1 MRTRACVCFPPAK
14 RTTRCTAYA
23 DNWDANNDG
32 VLDATNG
39 TVPAVMQ
46 PLTPGFYSIVVEV
59 RSASNDPDC
68 VLFHSQAVCD
78 DIGASNAP
86 AMTYVSTTV
95 DFLVYL
101 HPTPAFCSAM
111 CYNRDGGIATF
122 HDSSGF
128 YGDAAATVD
137 ENAEYRYGDP
147 GSGRC
152 TVCGGGETV
161 ATLLDRS
168 KCEPKSPD
176 CEGNCPGI
184 FVDDNGDPSGT
195 NAKDLNCNTVVPS
208 GRLNAQLVPAITSC
222 VVNRRPAWIEYAVGG
237 TPKLVDGGRAVVKG
251 VLGQTVTFDVILE
264 DPDECN
270 ELEIDV
276 DGLFKGHI
284 MLALPRNGSGITVC
298 AEGETSCGWD
308 MTLGATARNGTRQ
321 IKRTFTWAAK
331 KSPGDADTHPDADP
345 RPRNTE
351 VCFTGSDGYLVPA
364 RRCVNIVLQRDEV
377 L

>member
-1 MRTRACVCFPPAK
+1 MITLKRRANACVCL
-14 RTTRCTAYA
+14 YA
-23 DNWDANNDG
+23 DNWDANNNG

-46 PLTPGFYSIVVEV
+46 PLTPGLYSLVIEV

-137 ENAEYRYGDP
+137 ANAEYRYGAA

-152 TVCGGGETV
+152 TVCGGGETA

-184 FVDDNGDPSGT
+184 FVDDNGDPSGS

-208 GRLNAQLVPAITSC
+208 GRLNAMLVPGIASC
-222 VVNRRPAWIEYAVGG
+222 VVNRRPAWIECAVGG

-276 DGLFKGHI
+276 DGLFKGHM

-298 AEGETSCGWD
+298 AERETSCGWD

-331 KSPGDADTHPDADP
+331 KSPGDADTLPDADP